1 MHTKNILNLFEEL
14 LYIIYDRH
22 SEDMCA
28 KYGRSR
34 MNDAHTICPADFA
47 SLPAKYRMAD
57 SILFEKEIDFC
68 MTFVLAISQLAW
80 NLVTW
85 KMS

>member
-1 MHTKNILNLFEEL
+1 MKNILNLFKEL

-34 MNDAHTICPADFA
+34 MNDAHTICLTNFVG
-47 SLPAKYRMAD
+47 LPAKVVRPIAFFLKKK
-57 SILFEKEIDFC
+57 SI
-68 MTFVLAISQLAW
+68 FV
-80 NLVTW
+80 
-85 KMS
+85 

>member
-1 MHTKNILNLFEEL
+1 MHMEIILDPFKEL

-34 MNDAHTICPADFA
+34 MNDAHTIGQADSVSCPAKVVR
-47 SLPAKYRMAD
+47 ST
-57 SILFEKEIDFC
+57 
-68 MTFVLAISQLAW
+68 TFFLKKKAIF
-80 NLVTW
+80 V
-85 KMS
+85 

>member
-1 MHTKNILNLFEEL
+1 MKNILNLFKEL

-34 MNDAHTICPADFA
+34 MNDVHTISPTDFVH
-47 SLPAKYRMAD
+47 LPAKMYGLPHSFPKR
-57 SILFEKEIDFC
+57 K
-68 MTFVLAISQLAW
+68 
-80 NLVTW
+80 
-85 KMS
+85 